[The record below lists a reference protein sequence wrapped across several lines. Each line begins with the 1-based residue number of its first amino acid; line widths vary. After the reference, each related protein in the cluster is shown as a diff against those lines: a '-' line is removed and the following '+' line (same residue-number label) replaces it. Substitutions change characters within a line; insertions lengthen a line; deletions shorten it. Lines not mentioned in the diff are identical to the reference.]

1 MGLATLVVMRCLK
14 CLSHRRCSEDENA
27 LSNLRRYWK
36 ASVNLLTGTI
46 QKIPSD
52 DAWLDRDP
60 SGEHANRQ
68 AGAADDGYEVLYG
81 RAGFLYALLRVRKTL
96 AEATTLKS
104 LEVVVG
110 SIMKRGK
117 LGARSYARSVAIEQS
132 GKHIPSLPPLMWS
145 WHGRRYLGGAHGV
158 TGILQILLSCP
169 RTVAEKHISDVIL
182 TVEWLV
188 ASQDPE
194 GNWPTK
200 AGDERSQRHQ
210 GQEHINELV
219 QRCHGAPGTVILLST
234 MIRLQSTEH
243 SYFKLDD
250 DLQAQLRTSIQR
262 GADVIYERGLL
273 RKGLGL
279 CHGVAGSVYA
289 LLSASCVLDQDAANT
304 PYFKKAIHLAHL
316 ATQVDKFVQDG
327 AMKVPDRPWSLYEG
341 MSGMCCAWAEVLQR
355 LSKGSRTGSNMP
367 GYDDLLTVE

>member
-1 MGLATLVVMRCLK
+1 MVKDAGHAWSLEIPIGLATLVIMRCLE
-14 CLSHRRCSEDENA
+14 CLSHPRYSEDENA

-36 ASVNLLTGTI
+36 ASVNLLAGTI

-68 AGAADDGYEVLYG
+68 AGAADDGCEVLYG

-96 AEATTLKS
+96 AEATTLQSYNELERSQREEVEVLVSDAS

-158 TGILQILLSCP
+158 TG
-169 RTVAEKHISDVIL
+169 
-182 TVEWLV
+182 
-188 ASQDPE
+188 
-194 GNWPTK
+194 
-200 AGDERSQRHQ
+200 
-210 GQEHINELV
+210 
-219 QRCHGAPGTVILLST
+219 
-234 MIRLQSTEH
+234 
-243 SYFKLDD
+243 
-250 DLQAQLRTSIQR
+250 
-262 GADVIYERGLL
+262 
-273 RKGLGL
+273 
-279 CHGVAGSVYA
+279 SVYA

-316 ATQVDKFVQDG
+316 VMQVDKFVQDG
-327 AMKVPDRPWSLYEG
+327 AMKATDRPWTMYEG

-355 LSKGSRTGSNMP
+355 LSKGSRTGSSMP